1 MVATSVS
8 LDSDLYSA
16 ISSSMS
22 QIGSIAGDGL
32 INAIGNKGFV
42 VFDQLGAPFYKPI
55 HSTFVRNLP
64 SLAWLSASQSHASQR
79 IQETDTSLFGTAMLT
94 LGLAKNNYGEHDYSQ
109 SLWAKNDKKLRYIA
123 IQGQFSDKRYFF
135 MGNGISPSMY
145 LGINNK
151 NLESRVS
158 RSVLKFS
165 PFLDLSSQGSF
176 LGASFHLNSQDS
188 FSALAFK
195 GNNPE
200 EEYLLIK
207 RPKSSGLLVE
217 YKKNFRDTQFSFQ
230 SGLLTEPKGFL
241 GSSVSGAYGD
251 LDNSDTLF
259 SGLQIFHE
267 SDNFYTT
274 GSLFYGKTNT
284 NFKKHGLISSLDNFK
299 SSSFSVSLFSKSGF
313 GKFDTFGFQ
322 VHQPLRLEEGRMDI
336 SVPVGRTK
344 FRSLFQD
351 YSMDITPSGR
361 ELDLKFIHNWPF
373 SRGVI
378 SSRIGI
384 SRDSNHFSKEKDQF
398 YFSTNIEFRLSK

>member
-1 MVATSVS
+1 M
-8 LDSDLYSA
+8 
-16 ISSSMS
+16 
-22 QIGSIAGDGL
+22 
-32 INAIGNKGFV
+32 
-42 VFDQLGAPFYKPI
+42 
-55 HSTFVRNLP
+55 
-64 SLAWLSASQSHASQR
+64 
-79 IQETDTSLFGTAMLT
+79 
-94 LGLAKNNYGEHDYSQ
+94 
-109 SLWAKNDKKLRYIA
+109 
-123 IQGQFSDKRYFF
+123 
-135 MGNGISPSMY
+135 
-145 LGINNK
+145 
-151 NLESRVS
+151 
-158 RSVLKFS
+158 
-165 PFLDLSSQGSF
+165 
-176 LGASFHLNSQDS
+176 GASFHLNSQDS
-188 FSALAFK
+188 FSAVAFK

-207 RPKSSGLLVE
+207 RPESSGLLVE

-344 FRSLFQD
+344 FREVLFQD

-384 SRDSNHFSKEKDQF
+384 TRDSNHFSKEKDQF